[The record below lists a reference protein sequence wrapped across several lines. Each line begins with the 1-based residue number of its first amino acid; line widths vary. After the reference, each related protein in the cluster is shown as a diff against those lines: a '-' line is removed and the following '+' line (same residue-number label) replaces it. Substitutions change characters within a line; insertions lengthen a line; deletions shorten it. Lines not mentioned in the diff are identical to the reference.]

1 MSKKKKKEK
10 KKLTKNQYRMRLIGK
25 IVLLLLLITILLL
38 GIVLYLTYGRG
49 IFKLRDEA
57 IQLVKGS
64 TIDTFRQSETS
75 IVYDAKGKQLATL
88 KGEKDV
94 YYLAYE
100 DIPDIAKQAMISI
113 EDKSFEKHKGV
124 DIKGVMRA
132 LKSYIENHGEIR
144 QGASTITQQLSRN
157 IFLTHEVSWERKI
170 KEMWIAL
177 ELEKKYTKS
186 QILEFYLNNVYFGNG
201 YYGIQ
206 AASKGYFSRT
216 VDELSLGEIAFLCA
230 IPNNPTLYDP
240 IPNYDNTIKRK
251 NRIILQM
258 YEDEKISAAERD
270 TATNETITLK
280 IKKKKK
286 KNTYIETYVYNCA
299 IRALMKN
306 QGFVFRYS
314 FESDEEKERYQER
327 YDELY
332 AVCQQSLY
340 SAGYRIYTSID
351 TEKQKVLQETIDDG
365 LKDFKD
371 KNDEGIYK
379 LQGAAT
385 CIDNE
390 TGKVV
395 AIVGGRSQQTTGYTL
410 NRAYQSYR
418 QPGSAIKP
426 LLVYTPILERGYRP
440 ETMVEDKKT
449 ADGPRNSGGTY
460 EGKMTLRKAVEKS
473 KNTVAWS
480 LFEQLTPS
488 VGLQYLLD
496 MNFARID
503 ANDYYPAASLGGF
516 TNGTSTVEMAS
527 GFAAIAND
535 GDFREPTCIVKIKD
549 SQGET
554 IVKDKIKT
562 KDIYEKNA
570 ARMMTDILTGVLTNG
585 TGRGLGLSNMI
596 SAGKTGTTN
605 DKKDGWFV
613 GYTPYYTTSVWIGY
627 DIPQTLNNLWGS
639 TYPGKI
645 WHNFMEAIHEGLP
658 EKQFPSYSGASKSKE
673 EIDVKENDDYEEEG
687 TIQDEITDDVTTPD
701 EDEEEDKDEE
711 EKEKDDEPIA
721 ATPSPKPVPDFDSED
736 EDEPSD
742 DEIEEPT
749 EDNEATQTPTPTQA
763 PPTTNPTPEEPTV
776 PPATPS
782 EGEEVE

>member
-10 KKLTKNQYRMRLIGK
+10 KKLTKSQYRVRFIGK
-25 IVLLLLLITILLL
+25 ILLLLLLITILLT

-49 IFKLRDEA
+49 ILKLRDEA
-57 IQLVKGS
+57 KQLVNTS
-64 TIDTFRQSETS
+64 TVDTFRQSETS
-75 IVYDAKGKQLATL
+75 LVYDANGKQLATL

-100 DIPDIAKQAMISI
+100 DIPEYAKQAMISI
-113 EDKSFEKHKGV
+113 EDKSFEKHKGI
-124 DIKGVMRA
+124 DIKGILRA
-132 LKSYIENHGEIR
+132 FKVFIENRGEFT

-177 ELEKKYTKS
+177 ELEKRYSKS
-186 QILEFYLNNVYFGNG
+186 QIMEFYLNNVYFGNG

-206 AASKGYFSRT
+206 AASKGYFSRD
-216 VDELSLGEIAFLCA
+216 VNELSLGEISFLCA

-251 NRIILQM
+251 NRILKQM
-258 YEDEKISAAERD
+258 YEDGKISVAEND
-270 TATNETITLK
+270 SATTETITLK

-286 KNTYIETYVYNCA
+286 KNTYVETYVYNCA
-299 IRALMKN
+299 IRALMEK
-306 QGFVFRYS
+306 QGFIFRNS

-351 TEKQKVLQETIDDG
+351 PKKQKLLQSSVDET

-385 CIDNE
+385 SIDNE
-390 TGKVV
+390 TGRVV
-395 AIVGGRSQQTTGYTL
+395 AIVGGRSQETTGYTL
-410 NRAYQSYR
+410 NRAYQSFR

-426 LLVYTPILERGYRP
+426 LIVYTPILERGYKP
-440 ETMVEDKKT
+440 ETTVNDKKKE
-449 ADGPRNSGGTY
+449 DGPRNSGGTY
-460 EGKMTLRKAVEKS
+460 EGKMSLRKAVEKS
-473 KNTVAWS
+473 KNTVAWD

-535 GDFREPTCIVKIKD
+535 GEFREPTCIIKIKD
-549 SQGET
+549 AQGET
-554 IVKDKIKT
+554 IVEDETKT
-562 KDIYEKNA
+562 RDVYEKNA
-570 ARMMTDILTGVLTNG
+570 ARTMTDILKGVLTNG
-585 TGRGLGLSNMI
+585 TGRGLGLSKMP

-639 TYPGKI
+639 TYPGRI
-645 WHNFMEAIHEGLP
+645 WHDFMEAIHEDLP
-658 EKQFPSYSGASKSKE
+658 EKEFPSYSGASKKKD
-673 EIDVKENDDYEEEG
+673 DVDLKDYDEEEPDD
-687 TIQDEITDDVTTPD
+687 TVQDEITDEITTPD
-701 EDEEEDKDEE
+701 EEEPDDEEDKRE
-711 EKEKDDEPIA
+711 EKPD
-721 ATPSPKPVPDFDSED
+721 ATTPPPKPTPDTDSED
-736 EDEPSD
+736 EDNPFDDDTEEPSD
-742 DEIEEPT
+742 NNNDSQ
-749 EDNEATQTPTPTQA
+749 DPTPTE
-763 PPTTNPTPEEPTV
+763 PPATNPPSGDEPTP
-776 PPATPS
+776 PPATP
-782 EGEEVE
+782 EGEVTE